1 MNLGNS
7 VEGPFGIFSSCIDRR
22 HNDIFLATN
31 RGVIKINYVTMMDD
45 EPTRGCINKLFST
58 TNICKCLAVWGN
70 TVAFAVHDL
79 DNGSKLSSNTL
90 VVM

>member
-1 MNLGNS
+1 
-7 VEGPFGIFSSCIDRR
+7 
-22 HNDIFLATN
+22 
-31 RGVIKINYVTMMDD
+31 MDD